1 MLNDVVVLLGGPE
14 STGRVNSMADLAEV
28 AQKGLPKKSLRSLMD
43 SMHLKPQDMADFLN
57 VTPRNL
63 QRYKDEDLL
72 SSTVSDHVIQ
82 LALLF
87 ELGRSVM
94 GAEDF
99 IEWLSEPCAALESRR
114 PGEMLKNTT
123 GINTVKNE
131 LYRIEHA
138 VFA

>member
-1 MLNDVVVLLGGPE
+1 MLHDVVVLLGGPE

-28 AQKGLPKKSLRSLMD
+28 AQKGLPKQSMRSLMD
-43 SMHLKPQDMADFLN
+43 IMRLKPQDMAGFLN
-57 VTPRNL
+57 VTLRNL

-72 SSTVSDHVIQ
+72 SSAVSDHLIQ
-82 LALLF
+82 LAMLF

-94 GAEDF
+94 GSEDF
-99 IEWLSEPCAALESRR
+99 LEWLSEPCAALESKR
-114 PGEMLKNTT
+114 PGEMLKTTT

>member
-1 MLNDVVVLLGGPE
+1 MLYDVVVLLGGPG

-28 AQKGLPKKSLRSLMD
+28 AQKGLPKQSMRSLMD
-43 SMHLKPQDMADFLN
+43 IMRLKPQDMAGFLN
-57 VTPRNL
+57 VTLRNL

-72 SSTVSDHVIQ
+72 SSAVSDHLIQ
-82 LALLF
+82 LAMLF

-94 GAEDF
+94 GSEDF
-99 IEWLSEPCAALESRR
+99 LEWLSEPCAALESKR
-114 PGEMLKNTT
+114 PGEMLKTTT